1 MIEKLRE
8 LNQSILDRKMV
19 DLVSEG
25 KAFCS
30 KCENDDFIPNIE
42 CFEVTGEIVCD
53 DCAEEV
59 FHDHSQFGVGA

>member
-1 MIEKLRE
+1 MIEKMRE
-8 LNQSILDRKMV
+8 LNQDILDRKMV
-19 DLVSEG
+19 DLKSEG

-30 KCENDDFIPNIE
+30 RCENDDFSPNIE

-59 FHDHSQFGVGA
+59 FEEHSQFGVGA